1 MSTNN
6 LTIEKQKIQ
15 MAIRSGVPLTITT
28 YTLPHE
34 MEVYMGNVLSVFLEE
49 LDQAHMIQ
57 YLSYCLNELITNA
70 KKANTKRIYFKEK
83 GLDITD
89 NHDYNKGMKTF
100 KQETLS
106 NIEHYLQ
113 LQKKNGLYVKL
124 FLQMRNNKIKVEIR
138 NNSELT
144 VFEYKRI
151 HDKLARAQRYTSI
164 QEAMSQILDD
174 TEGAGLGL
182 IIMILMLEKIGLT
195 EENFQILSEN
205 GETINKIILPLS
217 EKTQRDM
224 SIISDELIKTID
236 ELPQFPQNIVRLN
249 RLLNSPDSKMSE
261 IAQQISSDVTL
272 TGELLKLVNSAAFA
286 LPTPCA
292 NIIDA
297 VKLVGIRGIK
307 NLLITIGSIET
318 FSSVSGSKEEL
329 WSHAYQVAFYAY
341 NLARN
346 FCANDRAVIDD
357 SYLCGLLHDMGKIIF
372 ETAHPDLI
380 KRVLKVAKHKGAS
393 SEIFEKLISGV
404 NHGEIGARVA
414 EKWNFPESV
423 AQVIRYHHEPEA
435 APENFRK
442 LSAIISLAD
451 FMVHYEKGDV
461 EFYQIDTETIKTFKI
476 NTEAQFNEIS
486 NRLKVAFSREKES

>member
-1 MSTNN
+1 MGTTN

-34 MEVYMGNVLSVFLEE
+34 MEVYMGNVLTTFLEE
-49 LDQAHMIQ
+49 LDQSHMIQ

-70 KKANTKRIYFKEK
+70 KKANTKRVYFEEK
-83 GLDITD
+83 GLDIAD
-89 NHDYNKGMKTF
+89 KRDYEKGMKTF

-106 NIEHYLQ
+106 NIDHYLQ
-113 LQKKNGLYVKL
+113 LQKQKGLYIKL
-124 FLQMRNNKIKVEIR
+124 FLQMRNNKIKIEIR

-151 HDKLARAQRYTSI
+151 HDKLTRAQRYTSV

-195 EENFQILSEN
+195 EENFQTICEN

-217 EKTQRDM
+217 EKTRRDI
-224 SIISDELIKTID
+224 SIISDEFIKTID

-249 RLLNSPDSKMSE
+249 RLLNDPDSKMSE

-272 TGELLKLVNSAAFA
+272 TGELLKLVNSATFA
-286 LPTPCA
+286 LTTPCD
-292 NIIDA
+292 NLIDA

-307 NLLITIGSIET
+307 NLLITIGSIEAFT
-318 FSSVSGSKEEL
+318 SVRGNKEDL
-329 WSHAYQVAFYAY
+329 WAHSYQVAFYSY

-346 FCANDRAVIDD
+346 FCSNDRLVVDD

-380 KRVLKVAKHKGAS
+380 KRVLAVASVKGAS
-393 SEIFEKLISGV
+393 AEIFERLISGV
-404 NHGEIGARVA
+404 NHGEIGAKVA
-414 EKWNFPESV
+414 EKWNFPEGIS
-423 AQVIRYHHEPEA
+423 QVIRYHHEPEA

-442 LSAIISLAD
+442 LVSLISLAD

-461 EFYQIDTETIKTFKI
+461 EFYQADTEILKMFKI
-476 NTEAQFNEIS
+476 NTENQFQGIS
-486 NRLKVAFSREKES
+486 DSLKTAFSREKNS

>member
-1 MSTNN
+1 MDANN
-6 LTIEKQKIQ
+6 LTIGKQKIQ

-28 YTLPHE
+28 YTLPHD
-34 MEVYMGNVLSVFLEE
+34 MEVYIGNVLTTFLEE
-49 LDQAHMIQ
+49 LDQSHMIQ

-89 NHDYNKGMKTF
+89 KHDYAKGMKTF

-106 NIEHYLQ
+106 NIDYYLQ
-113 LQKKNGLYVKL
+113 LQKQEGLYIKL
-124 FLQMRNNKIKVEIR
+124 FLQMRNNKIKIEIR

-151 HDKLARAQRYTSI
+151 HDKLARAQRYTSV

-195 EENFQILSEN
+195 EENFQILCEN

-217 EKTQRDM
+217 EKTQRDI
-224 SIISDELIKTID
+224 SIISEEFIKTID
-236 ELPQFPQNIVRLN
+236 ELPQFPQSIVRLN
-249 RLLNSPDSKMSE
+249 RLLNDPDSKMSE
-261 IAQQISSDVTL
+261 IAQQISSDVML
-272 TGELLKLVNSAAFA
+272 TSELLKLVNSAAFA
-286 LPTPCA
+286 LTTPCD

-307 NLLITIGSIET
+307 NLLITIGSIEAFT
-318 FSSVSGSKEEL
+318 SVRGNKEEL
-329 WSHAYQVAFYAY
+329 WTHSYQVAFYAY

-346 FCANDRAVIDD
+346 FCANDRVVVDD

-380 KRVLKVAKHKGAS
+380 KRVLTVANGKGAS

-404 NHGEIGARVA
+404 NHGEIGAKVA
-414 EKWNFPESV
+414 EKWNFPEVVS
-423 AQVIRYHHEPEA
+423 QVIRYHHEPEA
-435 APENFRK
+435 APDNFRK
-442 LSAIISLAD
+442 LASIISLAD

-461 EFYQIDTETIKTFKI
+461 EFYQIDSEITKIFKI
-476 NTEAQFNEIS
+476 TTEAQFTEIS
-486 NRLKVAFSREKES
+486 NKLKVAFSRENHS